1 MNCCFRRAND
11 TLAKL
16 QTASHAS
23 GDAAR
28 PLPRLKI
35 ALAEAICNGRD
46 AVANGSAEALQRRAK
61 ESAVCQLQLVVRP
74 PPLALVHTTF
84 QERRRRHLA
93 TQLCRALGL
102 HGPA

>member
-1 MNCCFRRAND
+1 VTVVGSEEVVIRYVSSPTGIIAQDGHRLRPPND

-16 QTASHAS
+16 QTASHTS

-28 PLPRLKI
+28 PLPRLTN

-46 AVANGSAEALQRRAK
+46 AVANESAEALQRRAR

-74 PPLALVHTTF
+74 H
-84 QERRRRHLA
+84 R
-93 TQLCRALGL
+93 
-102 HGPA
+102 